1 MNHNREDLLLVSD
14 VTCKQALAIDASTR
28 RGKKMRPVAKVLKGS
43 GYSNSARPPANFS
56 PNRLKSFRE
65 GGGEARVLQ
74 RKRRARTQ
82 QMMR

>member
-1 MNHNREDLLLVSD
+1 M
-14 VTCKQALAIDASTR
+14 T
-28 RGKKMRPVAKVLKGS
+28 PVAKVCKGS
-43 GYSNSARPPANFS
+43 GSSNSARPPANFS

-82 QMMR
+82 